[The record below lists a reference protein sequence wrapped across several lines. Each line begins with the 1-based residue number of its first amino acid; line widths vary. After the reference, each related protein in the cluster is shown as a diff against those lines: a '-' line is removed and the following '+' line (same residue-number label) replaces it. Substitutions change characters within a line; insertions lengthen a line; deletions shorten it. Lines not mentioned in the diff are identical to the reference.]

1 MSWDCKSDKFIF
13 CLAKLAEKAKS
24 VVPTKRNILS
34 TLAGLFDPLGIIS
47 PVAVTIKILFQE
59 LSLDRVE

>member
-13 CLAKLAEKAKS
+13 CLVKLAEKAKS
-24 VVPTKRNILS
+24 VVAILNILS

-47 PVAVTIKILFQE
+47 PVAVSIKILFQE